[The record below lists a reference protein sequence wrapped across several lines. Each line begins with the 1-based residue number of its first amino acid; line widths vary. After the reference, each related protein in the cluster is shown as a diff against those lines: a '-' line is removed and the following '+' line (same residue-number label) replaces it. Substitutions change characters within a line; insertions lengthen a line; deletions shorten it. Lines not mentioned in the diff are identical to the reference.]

1 MTDNQSDEDI
11 GTDIGTGGD
20 WFTDEHATFGDRVVA
35 ARQAMG
41 WAQSDLARQLGVKL
55 KTVQSWEDDLSEPR
69 ANKAHMLAGVL
80 NISLAWLLTGE
91 GLGIADPDQPPDQ
104 PSLPAQVKEVLAQ
117 MRQLR
122 GQISGQ
128 LEQLAVLEKR
138 LSDLLTEGL

>member
-11 GTDIGTGGD
+11 GADGD

-41 WAQSDLARQLGVKL
+41 WAQNDLARQLGVKL

-91 GLGIADPDQPPDQ
+91 GLGITDPDQP
-104 PSLPAQVKEVLAQ
+104 SVPAQVKEVLAQ

-122 GQISGQ
+122 AQIAGR
-128 LEQLAVLEKR
+128 LDQLAVLEKR